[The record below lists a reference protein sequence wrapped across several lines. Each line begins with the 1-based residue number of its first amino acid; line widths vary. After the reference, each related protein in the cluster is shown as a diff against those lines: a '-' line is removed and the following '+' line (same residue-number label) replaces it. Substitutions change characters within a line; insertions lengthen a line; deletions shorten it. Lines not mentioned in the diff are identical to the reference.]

1 MRTRRAELAEPGG
14 LEGPE
19 GDPPDATG
27 PAKPSLF
34 RRLWTRIKRI
44 PRFPLILAVFGYLA
58 ADTPSLLPRPWYF
71 QGLISGI
78 LALIFYAVGLAIA
91 SAVRAIGRWSD
102 FRMSI
107 NSKSKRVAG
116 IILIVLLAIGTLIY
130 PVVNLVWHYA
140 VTAYVGEPA
149 PGPLYPIGSTLTA
162 AVVMALFIG
171 LFKAIAAL
179 VRWVTG
185 HVGRHVA
192 KVKTARLIATVLT
205 VVVVGGVL
213 DQVVVRGLLAAAK
226 AQADAANASV
236 PGGLK
241 PPTSSLRSGGPG
253 SLVTWDSIGA
263 DGKTFIGS
271 GPTAQEITAAVNEPA
286 KEPIR
291 VFVAVDNNR
300 TLEQTRDLAIAELD
314 RTGGLDRKAVLVVTS
329 TSTGFVNEWAAESFE
344 YLLRGDTAIVTM
356 QYSTLPSALA
366 LITTRQQPPLVGR
379 MLFDAVATRVSA
391 RPEGT
396 RPKLYAG
403 GESLG
408 AYGGNGAFDS
418 PADMLSKL
426 DGALWTGTPSF
437 TDLHA
442 ELTENRTYGSTT
454 IDPTIDDGRHIR
466 FAGDV
471 PRLSADEY
479 GHAYSPWEAPR
490 VAYLQHDNDP
500 VVWWSP
506 SLLLSTPSWLEET
519 RIPDTPM
526 SYMSWLPFVTFWQ
539 VSGDMAMSNSVPGG
553 FGHRYYETET
563 VPAWAGI
570 LGMPIN
576 GDYTQIMAAIHAA
589 NPG

>member
-1 MRTRRAELAEPGG
+1 MSRR
-14 LEGPE
+14 
-19 GDPPDATG
+19 
-27 PAKPSLF
+27 
-34 RRLWTRIKRI
+34 
-44 PRFPLILAVFGYLA
+44 
-58 ADTPSLLPRPWYF
+58 
-71 QGLISGI
+71 
-78 LALIFYAVGLAIA
+78 
-91 SAVRAIGRWSD
+91 
-102 FRMSI
+102 
-107 NSKSKRVAG
+107 
-116 IILIVLLAIGTLIY
+116 
-130 PVVNLVWHYA
+130 
-140 VTAYVGEPA
+140 

-179 VRWVTG
+179 VRWVTA

-213 DQVVVRGLLAAAK
+213 DQVVARGLLAAAK

-241 PPTSSLRSGGPG
+241 PPTSTLRSGGPG

-314 RTGGLDRKAVLVVTS
+314 RTGGFDRKAVLVVTS

-379 MLFDAVATRVSA
+379 MLFDAVAARVSA

-442 ELTENRTYGSTT
+442 ELTENRTFGSTT
-454 IDPTIDDGRHIR
+454 IDPTIDERPSHPLRRRRAPAQRGRVR
-466 FAGDV
+466 A
-471 PRLSADEY
+471 RLLTV
-479 GHAYSPWEAPR
+479 GGAPR
-490 VAYLQHDNDP
+490 RLPPARQRPGRLVVAQPAAEHPDAGWRRPAYR
-500 VVWWSP
+500 
-506 SLLLSTPSWLEET
+506 TP
-519 RIPDTPM
+519 R
-526 SYMSWLPFVTFWQ
+526 
-539 VSGDMAMSNSVPGG
+539 
-553 FGHRYYETET
+553 
-563 VPAWAGI
+563 
-570 LGMPIN
+570 
-576 GDYTQIMAAIHAA
+576 
-589 NPG
+589 

>member
-1 MRTRRAELAEPGG
+1 M
-14 LEGPE
+14 
-19 GDPPDATG
+19 
-27 PAKPSLF
+27 
-34 RRLWTRIKRI
+34 
-44 PRFPLILAVFGYLA
+44 
-58 ADTPSLLPRPWYF
+58 
-71 QGLISGI
+71 
-78 LALIFYAVGLAIA
+78 
-91 SAVRAIGRWSD
+91 
-102 FRMSI
+102 
-107 NSKSKRVAG
+107 
-116 IILIVLLAIGTLIY
+116 
-130 PVVNLVWHYA
+130 
-140 VTAYVGEPA
+140 TAYVGEPP

-171 LFKAIAAL
+171 FFKAIAAL

-185 HVGRHVA
+185 HVGRRVTR
-192 KVKTARLIATVLT
+192 VKTARLIATVLT

-213 DQVVVRGLLAAAK
+213 DQVVARGLLAAAK

-241 PPTSSLRSGGPG
+241 APTSALRSGGPG

-271 GPTAQEITAAVNEPA
+271 GPTAQKITAAVNEPA

-344 YLLRGDTAIVTM
+344 YLMRGDTAIVTM

-366 LITTRQQPPLVGR
+366 LITSRKQPPLVGR
-379 MLFDAVATRVSA
+379 MLFDAVAARVSG

-408 AYGGNGAFDS
+408 AYGGNGAFES

-553 FGHRYYETET
+553 FGHRYYENET

>member
-1 MRTRRAELAEPGG
+1 M
-14 LEGPE
+14 
-19 GDPPDATG
+19 
-27 PAKPSLF
+27 
-34 RRLWTRIKRI
+34 
-44 PRFPLILAVFGYLA
+44 
-58 ADTPSLLPRPWYF
+58 
-71 QGLISGI
+71 
-78 LALIFYAVGLAIA
+78 
-91 SAVRAIGRWSD
+91 
-102 FRMSI
+102 
-107 NSKSKRVAG
+107 
-116 IILIVLLAIGTLIY
+116 
-130 PVVNLVWHYA
+130 VNLVWHYA
-140 VTAYVGEPA
+140 VTAYVGQPA

-179 VRWVTG
+179 VRWVTA
-185 HVGRHVA
+185 HVGRRVA

-213 DQVVVRGLLAAAK
+213 DQVVARGLLAAAK
-226 AQADAANASV
+226 AQADAANANV
-236 PGGLK
+236 PGGLTA
-241 PPTSSLRSGGPG
+241 PTSALRSGGPG

-271 GPTAQEITAAVNEPA
+271 GPTAQEITAAVNERA

-314 RTGGLDRKAVLVVTS
+314 RTGGLDRKAVLVVAS

-366 LITTRQQPPLVGR
+366 LITSRKQPPLVGR

-418 PADMLSKL
+418 PADMLAKV

-442 ELTENRTYGSTT
+442 ELTESRTFGSTT
-454 IDPTIDDGRHIR
+454 IDPTIEDGRHTR

-479 GHAYSPWEAPR
+479 GHTYSPWEAPR

-506 SLLLSTPSWLEET
+506 SLLLSTPDLAGGDPHTGHSDELYVVAALRDLLAGERRHGDVELRPGWIRPPLLRDRDGPGLGRHSWAADRRRLLGDHGGDPRRRTQGEP
-519 RIPDTPM
+519 RISRRWATAASPRGL
-526 SYMSWLPFVTFWQ
+526 SSQ
-539 VSGDMAMSNSVPGG
+539 SCC
-553 FGHRYYETET
+553 RIET
-563 VPAWAGI
+563 VRSIGAPAARIASVLRAVVEYVTYGFAEQGRGDDHGEEPPKASCTAESTEWWGDASTEEHPDEWRAGS
-570 LGMPIN
+570 
-576 GDYTQIMAAIHAA
+576 TAA
-589 NPG
+589 PCS

>member
-1 MRTRRAELAEPGG
+1 MRTRPADLAEPEG
-14 LEGPE
+14 LESPA
-19 GDPPDATG
+19 GDPPDAAS
-27 PAKPSLF
+27 PKKPGLL
-34 RRLWTRIKRI
+34 RRLWNRILRI
-44 PRFPLILAVFGYLA
+44 PRFPLILAAFGYLA

-78 LALIFYAVGLAIA
+78 LALIFYAVGLAISA
-91 SAVRAIGRWSD
+91 AVRAIGRWAD
-102 FRMSI
+102 FTWSVRPGA
-107 NSKSKRVAG
+107 KRVAWR
-116 IILIVLLAIGTLIY
+116 ILLVLLAIGALIY
-130 PVVNLVWHYA
+130 PLLNLVWHYA
-140 VTAYVGEPA
+140 VTAYVGEPP
-149 PGPLYPIGSTLTA
+149 PGPLYPIGSALTA

-171 LFKAIAAL
+171 LFKALAAL
-179 VRWVTG
+179 VRWVTA
-185 HVGRHVA
+185 HVGRRVA

-205 VVVVGGVL
+205 IVVVAGVL

-226 AQADAANASV
+226 AQADAANAEV

-241 PPTSSLRSGGPG
+241 PPTSAMRSGGPG

-291 VFVAVDNNR
+291 VFVAVDNTR
-300 TLEQTRDLAIAELD
+300 TLEQTRDLAVAELD
-314 RTGGLDRKAVLVVTS
+314 RTGGFDRKAVLVVTS

-379 MLFDAVATRVSA
+379 MLFDAVAARVSA

-418 PADMLSKL
+418 PADMLAKV

-442 ELTENRTYGSTT
+442 ELTESRTFGSTT
-454 IDPTIDDGRHIR
+454 VDPTIDNGRHIR
-466 FAGDV
+466 FAGNV
-471 PRLSADEY
+471 PQLSADEY

-506 SLLLSTPSWLEET
+506 SLLLSTPTWLEET
-519 RIPDTPM
+519 REPNTPM
-526 SYMSWLPFVTFWQ
+526 SYMGWLPFVTFWQ

-576 GDYTQIMAAIHAA
+576 ADYSRIMAAIHAA